1 MKINFGT
8 VVVVAGFAGML
19 SFGFLAAAIGSE
31 YWYIIEVNKLNQTDS
46 EELNSHSGLWTTY
59 EGRSGS
65 AHSIY
70 SFSDSSGYN
79 YTEPEQRIRS
89 MHRMIVI
96 LLPLNLVLLVFGGIC
111 GLVSALSR
119 SPALLIGSASY
130 IFLCSLLT
138 LCGACLYLSYSQQA
152 LEELQRQ
159 VGLELMAHVHLCF
172 GWSLGVAWLAFSLE
186 VLTGTLL
193 LLAARMA
200 CVKHQ
205 RNPANICTSSYTYC
219 TSSNTYSTNT

>member
-1 MKINFGT
+1 MKMNFGT

-70 SFSDSSGYN
+70 SFYDSSGYN

-172 GWSLGVAWLAFSLE
+172 GWPGWLAAFSLSPDWD
-186 VLTGTLL
+186 LL
-193 LLAARMA
+193 HG
-200 CVKHQ
+200 CQDPVKPP

-219 TSSNTYSTNT
+219 TSSNTYSSNT